1 VSTPLD
7 FDPIQ
12 EARRQWAAHGW
23 EDASPGMAAVTSVVR
38 AQQVFL
44 GRIDAVLRPLALT
57 FARYEVLM
65 LLLFSRRGSLPL
77 NKIGSRLQ
85 VHPTSVTNAVDRLE
99 RQGLIKRVPHAT
111 DRRTTLA
118 EISPVGRDLA
128 LRATKALNEEV
139 FTRPGMSDDDLGQ
152 LFGVLRRFREGAG
165 DFYEGS
171 RTGRFGPG
179 TGHEPPRPDAAGPG
193 ARGAGVG
200 GDRHP
205 EPPEPNI

>member
-1 VSTPLD
+1 MSRPLG

-12 EARRQWAAHGW
+12 EARRQWDAHGW
-23 EDASPGMAAVTSVVR
+23 EDASAGMAAVTSIVR

-44 GRIDAVLRPLALT
+44 GRIEAVLRPLSLT

-99 RQGLIKRVPHAT
+99 GQGLIRRVPHET

-118 EISPVGRDLA
+118 EISPAGRDVA
-128 LRATKALNEEV
+128 LRASKALNEEV
-139 FTRPGMSDDDLGQ
+139 FSRPGMGGEDLAL
-152 LFGVLRRFREGAG
+152 LFEVLQRFRQGAG
-165 DFYEGS
+165 DFS
-171 RTGRFGPG
+171 PQ
-179 TGHEPPRPDAAGPG
+179 
-193 ARGAGVG
+193 
-200 GDRHP
+200 
-205 EPPEPNI
+205 